1 MATPKKK
8 PEDLLKVGRPS
19 LYKPE
24 YCDKI
29 IEYGKEG
36 RSMVQ
41 MASRLDVDR
50 ETLNYWA
57 AHYPEFSAA
66 LTRAKVHAQNWWEDK
81 GQAGLAD
88 RNFNAP
94 LWHKNV
100 ASRFRE
106 DYADRKEVTGA
117 NGGPIQQAVTLR
129 TLDVSEL
136 DDEQL
141 EALEAALIITMD
153 NNGKD

>member
-1 MATPKKK
+1 MTKKK
-8 PEDLLKVGRPS
+8 APEERLKMGRPS
-19 LYKPE
+19 LYRPE
-24 YCDKI
+24 YC
-29 IEYGKEG
+29 ETVVELGKMG
-36 RSMVQ
+36 KSMVQ
-41 MASRLDVDR
+41 MAAHFDVDR
-50 ETLNYWA
+50 ETINYWA
-57 AHYPEFSAA
+57 ATNPDFFAA
-66 LTRAKVHAQNWWEDK
+66 LMRAKVHSQTWWEDR
-81 GQAGLAD
+81 GQTGLDD

-136 DDEQL
+136 DDDQL
-141 EALEAALIITMD
+141 EALETALLSTMGD
-153 NNGKD
+153 DGKN

>member
-8 PEDLLKVGRPS
+8 PEDLLKRGRPS

-24 YCDKI
+24 YCEAV
-29 IEYGKEG
+29 IELGKLG
-36 RSMVQ
+36 KSKVQ
-41 MASRLDVDR
+41 MAASFDVDKS
-50 ETLNYWA
+50 TIDYWNNTI
-57 AHYPEFSAA
+57 PEFSEALARA
-66 LTRAKVHAQNWWEDK
+66 LTHSQTWWEDR
-81 GQAGLAD
+81 GQTGLDD

-129 TLDVSEL
+129 ALDVSEL
-136 DDEQL
+136 DDDQL
-141 EALEAALIITMD
+141 DALEAALVASL
-153 NNGKD
+153 GKN